1 MTPCMMA
8 LGGRDAPHVV
18 AMWSPCGP
26 HVVPMWSQVASATAQ
41 IAPPSCEEC
50 MR

>member
-26 HVVPMWSQVASATAQ
+26 HVVASGLGDGADCPAFL
-41 IAPPSCEEC
+41 
-50 MR
+50 